1 MTEELVKTPET
12 STPELTD
19 TLTSDEKAKA
29 VQLAQTLD
37 MSATDSVLTY
47 GSDAQKNLTDF
58 SQGVLDRVQNQD
70 VGPIGDALT
79 ELMGNLSEANPN
91 ELIPEK
97 QGFFARVFRRA
108 QKSIYEV
115 TAKYQKIGAQ
125 VDNVAARL
133 DRHKETLL
141 ADNKMLDGLFQQN
154 LDFFK
159 QLNVYIAGAEIKLS
173 DVRNRELPAAREVA
187 QTSGDQLDAQKV
199 QDLVQFEQRLE
210 KRSNDLKLTRQV
222 ALQQAPQIR
231 LIQSTN
237 QVLAE
242 KIQSS
247 ISTAIPLWKNQ
258 VAIALTL
265 LKQKNAVAAQ
275 RAVADTTNQLLQA
288 NSEML
293 KQSAVETAK
302 ENERG
307 VIDIETLQNTQ
318 ANLIETIEETMQI
331 QRDGRQ
337 KRADAEVKM
346 QEMETELK
354 QKLLAMADES
364 APRKNVN

>member
-1 MTEELVKTPET
+1 
-12 STPELTD
+12 
-19 TLTSDEKAKA
+19 
-29 VQLAQTLD
+29 
-37 MSATDSVLTY
+37 
-47 GSDAQKNLTDF
+47 
-58 SQGVLDRVQNQD
+58 
-70 VGPIGDALT
+70 
-79 ELMGNLSEANPN
+79 
-91 ELIPEK
+91 
-97 QGFFARVFRRA
+97 
-108 QKSIYEV
+108 
-115 TAKYQKIGAQ
+115 
-125 VDNVAARL
+125 
-133 DRHKETLL
+133 
-141 ADNKMLDGLFQQN
+141 
-154 LDFFK
+154 
-159 QLNVYIAGAEIKLS
+159 
-173 DVRNRELPAAREVA
+173 
-187 QTSGDQLDAQKV
+187 
-199 QDLVQFEQRLE
+199 
-210 KRSNDLKLTRQV
+210 LKLTRQV

-364 APRKNVN
+364 VPRKNVN

>member
-1 MTEELVKTPET
+1 
-12 STPELTD
+12 
-19 TLTSDEKAKA
+19 
-29 VQLAQTLD
+29 
-37 MSATDSVLTY
+37 
-47 GSDAQKNLTDF
+47 
-58 SQGVLDRVQNQD
+58 
-70 VGPIGDALT
+70 
-79 ELMGNLSEANPN
+79 
-91 ELIPEK
+91 
-97 QGFFARVFRRA
+97 
-108 QKSIYEV
+108 
-115 TAKYQKIGAQ
+115 AQ

-159 QLNVYIAGAEIKLS
+159 QLNVYIAGAEMKLS

-187 QTSGDQLDAQKV
+187 QASGDQLDAQKV

-364 APRKNVN
+364 VPRKNVN

>member
-187 QTSGDQLDAQKV
+187 HASGDQLDAQKV

-231 LIQSTN
+231 LIQSAN

-364 APRKNVN
+364 APCKNVN

>member
-1 MTEELVKTPET
+1 
-12 STPELTD
+12 
-19 TLTSDEKAKA
+19 
-29 VQLAQTLD
+29 
-37 MSATDSVLTY
+37 
-47 GSDAQKNLTDF
+47 
-58 SQGVLDRVQNQD
+58 
-70 VGPIGDALT
+70 
-79 ELMGNLSEANPN
+79 
-91 ELIPEK
+91 
-97 QGFFARVFRRA
+97 
-108 QKSIYEV
+108 
-115 TAKYQKIGAQ
+115 
-125 VDNVAARL
+125 
-133 DRHKETLL
+133 
-141 ADNKMLDGLFQQN
+141 
-154 LDFFK
+154 
-159 QLNVYIAGAEIKLS
+159 
-173 DVRNRELPAAREVA
+173 
-187 QTSGDQLDAQKV
+187 
-199 QDLVQFEQRLE
+199 
-210 KRSNDLKLTRQV
+210 
-222 ALQQAPQIR
+222 LQQAPQIR

-364 APRKNVN
+364 VPRKNVN